1 MDLKNLD
8 VLKFYEKLPFNIYGN
23 LSSAENQIK
32 KYDPL
37 KVYPELKKYFHNTKK
52 SK

>member
-32 KYDPL
+32 KYVDL
-37 KVYPELKKYFHNTKK
+37 VSRNISNVF
-52 SK
+52 S